1 MSVVGEEEA
10 EEAGRTS
17 LIIIA
22 HDYHNYYHTKHVQ
35 STTVLPTVLS
45 ICNGLVGIVNLFG
58 ICSTCEP
65 ISEGIFNIV
74 VMLFECHLLGFVSGL
89 SDLQLKIYSVETVS
103 KGTDECEELFYN
115 C

>member
-1 MSVVGEEEA
+1 MSVVEEA

-65 ISEGIFNIV
+65 ISVGIFNIV
-74 VMLFECHLLGFVSGL
+74 VMLFVWVL
-89 SDLQLKIYSVETVS
+89 SYLQLKIYSVKTVS